1 MNTNS
6 TIAPTAPGVEAS
18 GEPAF
23 PFFLSVGL
31 RYEPIPD
38 RQVVRALLCFG
49 PFATDAEAR
58 AYLKLMAKVVNGG
71 EPRDFTIAR
80 MVGITGGEPELVP
93 VSHHRPL
100 SFVSAKG
107 HDQRTIAKSHDQR
120 AIAQLSPTGVEQ
132 YLLHN
137 GIGEVIPPYE
147 TNEVDPLRPRALQL
161 LPHYILRSLEYLHG
175 PRRVV

>member
-1 MNTNS
+1 MNTNR
-6 TIAPTAPGVEAS
+6 TITPTTPGVEAS

-23 PFFLSVGL
+23 PFYLSVGL

-49 PFATDAEAR
+49 PFPTDADAR
-58 AYLKLMAKVVNGG
+58 AYLKLMAKVVNSGDSQ
-71 EPRDFTIAR
+71 DFTIAR

-120 AIAQLSPTGVEQ
+120 AIAQLSPTGLEQ
-132 YLLHN
+132 YLLQN
-137 GIGEVIPPYE
+137 GIGEVIPPYD
-147 TNEVDPLRPRALQL
+147 TDGSDAPQPRALQL
-161 LPHYILRSLEYLHG
+161 LPYYILRTLGYLYG